1 MEATNTERLGKMN
14 SKQRVLMA
22 VSHREPDRV
31 PLHVWMDNE
40 DTLKACVERYG
51 SVDRFYDRVNSDICR
66 CRAGGL
72 QLGKDKYTLQELDA
86 LSFPDV
92 DRQLVSRIEEEVSKH
107 GSEKVIF
114 GIVPGVLESAC
125 TLMGFESTLMTLG
138 LDEEGVGGLFDR
150 LSDWLVKLA
159 GMAIDAGADVLFITD
174 DWGENSRLLMSPD
187 TWWEIIY
194 PVLLPKS

>member
-1 MEATNTERLGKMN
+1 M
-14 SKQRVLMA
+14 
-22 VSHREPDRV
+22 
-31 PLHVWMDNE
+31 
-40 DTLKACVERYG
+40 
-51 SVDRFYDRVNSDICR
+51 
-66 CRAGGL
+66 
-72 QLGKDKYTLQELDA
+72 
-86 LSFPDV
+86 
-92 DRQLVSRIEEEVSKH
+92 
-107 GSEKVIF
+107 IF